1 MMRWILAC
9 DANTMFV
16 VLVVLMLGGAPGGGG
31 VVVAGAASVS
41 SSDNDS
47 SDFTD
52 GRNSNVLVHISFS
65 LHNASGFSHAMAEF
79 GVDASPARGAKSLAE
94 YVYYVQTELCL
105 PIHDITEGHPK
116 RDDNHTWMTPPFL
129 LMAEHDDVG
138 SCSAVTKARNAQ
150 AIGASALLLADSQC
164 RCSDTA
170 CIERFANDSTTK
182 ECIHEKAI
190 LVDDGSG
197 GDIAIPTFLLFR
209 GLAHDLK
216 EQLRDKGQPCLIE
229 LQWGL
234 PDTDLSNGN
243 ASHLPSFQFWT
254 TAYDPLVSLEFYTDL
269 QAVATAFQHEVQFMP
284 RFLLFDGARFH
295 CNGTVPSDDSTCD
308 HLCTNHG
315 RYCTKHATELSG
327 YAIVRETLNRLCIWA
342 LYGEQQHQ
350 PEKYWAYVVYH
361 KQLCA
366 SPHKFADPACL
377 ADAMRTAQID
387 AKLVEQC
394 HADAGDLEVDNV
406 NAFLDNELD
415 GGRHSS
421 VHTLP
426 ALTVNHGKP
435 LYWTTP
441 QALFDTLCTE
451 FWLSGVKTVPKVCT
465 QCASC
470 PNVIGCLQHS
480 SHQCVGF
487 DNAQRH
493 PDTGYQ
499 RSDKPRGAVR
509 GAWKVFWWMLV
520 LAVAGSG
527 VAHYYGF
534 WNGSAIGERC
544 WDRVTGRRNGRA
556 PLMHDYSHL
565 SGGDFQ

>member
-1 MMRWILAC
+1 MMMRILTC
-9 DANTMFV
+9 HTMLV
-16 VLVVLMLGGAPGGGG
+16 VVVLMLR
-31 VVVAGAASVS
+31 VAGAASVS
-41 SSDNDS
+41 SN
-47 SDFTD
+47 FTD
-52 GRNSNVLVHISFS
+52 DRNSNVLVHIPFT
-65 LHNASGFSHAMAEF
+65 LHNASGFPHAMAEF

-94 YVYYVQTELCL
+94 YVYYVQTALCL
-105 PIHDITEGHPK
+105 PIHDITEGYPK
-116 RDDNHTWMTPPFL
+116 RSDNHTWMTPPFL

-150 AIGASALLLADSQC
+150 AIGASALLLADPQC
-164 RCSDTA
+164 RCDDTA
-170 CIERFANDSTTK
+170 CVERFVNDSNTK
-182 ECIHEKAI
+182 ECIVERPI

-209 GLAHDLK
+209 SLAHDLK
-216 EQLRDKGQPCLIE
+216 EQLRDKQQPCLME

-234 PDTDLSNGN
+234 PDKDLSDNDDDQQHQ
-243 ASHLPSFQFWT
+243 AHLPSFQFWT

-269 QAVATAFQHEVQFMP
+269 HAVATAFQQEVQFMP
-284 RFLLFDGARFH
+284 RFLLLDGARFH
-295 CNGTVPSDDSTCD
+295 CSGTVPSDDSSCD
-308 HLCTNHG
+308 HLCTNYG
-315 RYCTKHATELSG
+315 RYCTKHATVLSG
-327 YAIVRETLNRLCIWA
+327 YAIVRETLNRLCIWKV
-342 LYGEQQHQ
+342 YGEEQHQ
-350 PEKYWAYVVYH
+350 PEKYWSYVVYH

-366 SPHKFADPACL
+366 SPHNFADPGCL

-387 AKLVEQC
+387 PKLVEEC
-394 HADAGDLEVDNV
+394 HANSGDLETDTV
-406 NAFLDNELD
+406 NALLDKELER
-415 GGRHSS
+415 GRHSS

-426 ALTVNHGKP
+426 ALTVNHGKA
-435 LYWTTP
+435 LHWTTP
-441 QALFDTLCTE
+441 QSLFDTLCTE
-451 FWLSGVKTVPKVCT
+451 YWLSGVKAVPKVCT

-499 RSDKPRGAVR
+499 RSHNNDNQRGAR
-509 GAWKVFWWMLV
+509 GAWRVFLWMLV

-534 WNGSAIGERC
+534 WNGNAMGERC

-556 PLMHDYSHL
+556 PLMQMHDYSHL